1 MAGTYYK
8 YEPRDPQT
16 ELNWAEI
23 GENFTNILAK
33 EREVRAERIKDINAS
48 TDAFMANIA
57 NKPQGDSTSIREW
70 GLKYGETA
78 TKTLQTQIAALKS
91 GDLQLNDFLV
101 NRQNLADG
109 TDQAFSLMQDYQ
121 DVYAKKMERM
131 KSQNPDASS
140 QELEIWLMENAEG
153 FADFNRSELYVN
165 PENGK
170 VSVAFKKKNPK
181 TGVMEMSTNP
191 NDLVAVSALK
201 GQLTGEFDKYNVD
214 KATQTWV
221 DGVGA
226 WEVVAKTQNGS
237 RTRAAQ
243 ILTSV
248 DPMLKRISEEEAK
261 VLGIDPKSVE
271 AINYYI
277 EAEDDYISGQMSN
290 LFNMTSVLTNGIGM
304 KNGQAYTFTFD
315 EEEAKNSKGEVILM
329 ERTAQG
335 PQPVFDKARNPY
347 AEEQKDA
354 VYGYMRNAIR
364 NKIDKTSDIKT
375 FNEWNDKSKTDKDKD
390 DKNKKDKNI
399 MSNVSKL
406 YYGDENE
413 VEEAI
418 SFIRSANPNI
428 DEIDR
433 DGNSVIVTFLD
444 GTPSETISF
453 TGADNSQLGQEQ
465 WVGGAVNF
473 FLKDNDKIQD
483 VAAAI
488 KAGGINNSRT
498 FNSTSTG
505 FGAGEST
512 STEDLGVAYDRIV
525 REDSGLKPSMF
536 VADDEDKT
544 KTNLI
549 GVVSNLPGLGGYSV
563 DTSGAFDNITISDA
577 DGNVVKTFSLD
588 ASDGFSPAQATK
600 FVDELL
606 SLSKEV
612 HLGGAKDQIATMS
625 LLVGDRAEVTKD
637 SNRTSSRR
645 KTPSQTTNPTGVGS
659 KY

>member
-91 GDLQLNDFLV
+91 GDLKLNDFLV
-101 NRQNLADG
+101 NRQNLSDG

-170 VSVAFKKKNPK
+170 VSVAFKYKNPE

-214 KATQTWV
+214 KATQAWV

-226 WEVVAKTQNGS
+226 WEVVAKTQDGS

-248 DPMLKRISEEEAK
+248 DPMLKRISKEEAEA
-261 VLGIDPKSVE
+261 LGIDPKAVE

-315 EEEAKNSKGEVILM
+315 EAEAKNSKGEIILM

-347 AEEQKDA
+347 ADEQKDA

-364 NKIDKTSDIKT
+364 NKIDKTSEIKT
-375 FNEWNDKSKTDKDKD
+375 FNEWNDKSQTDKNKGDKL
-390 DKNKKDKNI
+390 KKDKNI

-406 YYGDENE
+406 YYGDENQ

-453 TGADNSQLGQEQ
+453 TGADNKTLGQEQ

-473 FLKDNDKIQD
+473 FLKGNDKIQD
-483 VAAAI
+483 VNAAI
-488 KAGGINNSRT
+488 KAGGINANAT

-512 STEDLGVAYDRIV
+512 STEDLSLAYDRLV
-525 REDSGLKPSMF
+525 REDSGLKPNMF
-536 VADDEDKT
+536 VADDEAKT
-544 KTNLI
+544 KENLT
-549 GVVSNLPGLGGYSV
+549 GVVANLPGLGAYTV
-563 DTSGAFDNITISDA
+563 VTSGTFDNIDIKDA
-577 DGNVVKTFSLD
+577 EGKVVKSFDLD
-588 ASDGFSPAQATK
+588 ASDGFDPAQAAK

-606 SLSKEV
+606 ALSKEA
-612 HLGGAKDQIATMS
+612 HLGGASDQIATMS
-625 LLVGDRAEVTKD
+625 LTVGDRAAVTKN
-637 SNRTSSRR
+637 SNRTSGRR
-645 KTPSQTTNPTGVGS
+645 NTAEKKTNPSGVGS
-659 KY
+659 QY

>member
-214 KATQTWV
+214 KATQAWV

-315 EEEAKNSKGEVILM
+315 EEEAKNSKGEIILM

-453 TGADNSQLGQEQ
+453 TGADSSQLGQEQ

-512 STEDLGVAYDRIV
+512 STEDLGAAYDRLV

-536 VADDEDKT
+536 VADDEDET

>member
-121 DVYAKKMERM
+121 DVYATKMERM

-214 KATQTWV
+214 KATQAWV

-248 DPMLKRISEEEAK
+248 DPMLKRISKEEAEL
-261 VLGIDPKSVE
+261 LGIDPKAVE

-315 EEEAKNSKGEVILM
+315 EEEAKNSKGEIILM

-390 DKNKKDKNI
+390 DKDKKDKNI

-453 TGADNSQLGQEQ
+453 TGADSSQLGQEQ

-473 FLKDNDKIQD
+473 FLKDKDKIQD

-488 KAGGINNSRT
+488 KAGGINKSRT

-536 VADDEDKT
+536 VADNEDKT
-544 KTNLI
+544 KANLI

-577 DGNVVKTFSLD
+577 DGNVVKTFDLD
-588 ASDGFSPAQATK
+588 ASSGFSPAQATK

-606 SLSKEV
+606 ALSKEV
-612 HLGGAKDQIATMS
+612 HLGSAKDQIATMS
-625 LLVGDRAEVTKD
+625 LLVGDRAEVTKN
-637 SNRTSSRR
+637 SNRTSGRR